1 MTKINCKA
9 ESEQEQQQ
17 ENIFKDIIRS
27 NVCREGSWNLHVPA
41 QLREMLMAHLAL
53 ALVPLLNTSHTGP
66 LKINDRFANGT
77 QGMARSWRSFS
88 ALFPCFAWV
97 S

>member
-1 MTKINCKA
+1 MTKINRKA

-27 NVCREGSWNLHVPA
+27 NVCREGSPA
-41 QLREMLMAHLAL
+41 QSREMLMAHLAL
-53 ALVPLLNTSHTGP
+53 ALVPFLNASHTGP
-66 LKINDRFANGT
+66 LTINGRFADGT